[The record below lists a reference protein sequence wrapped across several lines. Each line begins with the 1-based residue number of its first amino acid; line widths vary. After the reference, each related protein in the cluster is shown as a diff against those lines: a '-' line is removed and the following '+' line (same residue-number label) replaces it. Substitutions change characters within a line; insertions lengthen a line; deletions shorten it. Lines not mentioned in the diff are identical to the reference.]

1 MKAVVL
7 GDTGMLGS
15 MVKEELYTQG
25 IEVVGLSRKDG
36 LVIHPEV
43 GIESLEKFPELDDTD
58 YIINCIGAIKPVF
71 DNKSRLTE
79 AIYTNAV
86 FPHELAAWYCHKKII
101 HITTDCVFDGIDG
114 WYTENSVHKPSD
126 AYGKSKSLGE
136 SEDCMVLRTSIVG
149 PEWGGNKRSLVEWL
163 LSNAGGEVNGFTNH
177 LWNGLDIVWNDMYSN
192 GTYHLF
198 SHDID
203 KFSLILLMNNIW
215 ELGIKVSPAKA
226 NFPYNRTLRTVHKLN
241 SILKPQPM
249 TKMLEDLT
257 PFIKMDRLQNV

>member
-79 AIYTNAV
+79 AIYTNA
-86 FPHELAAWYCHKKII
+86 I
-101 HITTDCVFDGIDG
+101 
-114 WYTENSVHKPSD
+114 
-126 AYGKSKSLGE
+126 
-136 SEDCMVLRTSIVG
+136 
-149 PEWGGNKRSLVEWL
+149 
-163 LSNAGGEVNGFTNH
+163 NH
-177 LWNGLDIVWNDMYSN
+177 QM
-192 GTYHLF
+192 
-198 SHDID
+198 
-203 KFSLILLMNNIW
+203 LM
-215 ELGIKVSPAKA
+215 ARA
-226 NFPYNRTLRTVHKLN
+226 RA
-241 SILKPQPM
+241 
-249 TKMLEDLT
+249 
-257 PFIKMDRLQNV
+257 